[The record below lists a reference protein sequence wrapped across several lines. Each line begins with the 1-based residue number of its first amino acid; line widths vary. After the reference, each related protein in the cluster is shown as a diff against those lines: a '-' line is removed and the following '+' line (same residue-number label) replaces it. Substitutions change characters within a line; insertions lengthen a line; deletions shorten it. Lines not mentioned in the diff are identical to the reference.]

1 MSMKKTLY
9 CIRHGEALHNILFK
23 KIGEKAYVNTRDT
36 RLVENGTNQAIK
48 LGQNWKDKSKIDLVV
63 VSPLTRTLETASH
76 IFNDNNLPMIAL
88 ESLKEYPQSYQQCN
102 HRRTVEE
109 LKKEF
114 PHVDFKEILHND
126 DKDWRDLPDIITDEK
141 TKLKTRISNFK
152 YWVNKRNENNIAVVC
167 HSSYLNMMMN
177 NFVDNETTE
186 LKHCY
191 PYKYYL

>member
-1 MSMKKTLY
+1 M
-9 CIRHGEALHNILFK
+9 
-23 KIGEKAYVNTRDT
+23 AYVNTRDT
-36 RLVENGTNQAIK
+36 RLVENGVKQAK
-48 LGQNWKDKSKIDLVV
+48 QLGKTWKDKSKIELVV

-76 IFNDNNLPMIAL
+76 IFKNNNVPMIAL

-114 PHVDFKEILHND
+114 PHINFKEILHND
-126 DKDWRDLPDIITDEK
+126 DKEWRDLPDIITGEK
-141 TKLKTRISNFK
+141 TKLKTRISDFK
-152 YWVNKRNENNIAVVC
+152 KWINKRDEKNIAVVC
-167 HSSYLNMMMN
+167 HSSYLNKMMN
-177 NFVDNETTE
+177 DFVDNEVTE